1 MTYSFA
7 NAPLKEAHAPLAMAS
22 GIHCAG
28 PNIEADD
35 DDNDDD
41 DDEVGWFAMRST
53 ASVSSLLTP

>member
-35 DDNDDD
+35 DNNDDD
-41 DDEVGWFAMRST
+41 EFGWFAVRST

>member
-28 PNIEADD
+28 PTIEVD
-35 DDNDDD
+35 DDNND
-41 DDEVGWFAMRST
+41 DDEVGWFAVRT
-53 ASVSSLLTP
+53 TTSVSSLLIP